1 MAELEPCGVQV
12 ILADGTLRTITC
24 QRYAGH
30 VGGHVGYANGAR
42 VTFTITVDEDRGEPK
57 SWLREEEG
65 ILP

>member
-1 MAELEPCGVQV
+1 
-12 ILADGTLRTITC
+12 
-24 QRYAGH
+24 